1 MLFCDV
7 TGSTALGERLD
18 RPWLW
23 PNASGPTVFLFSGA
37 CAVNVRFCG
46 QGRVPWARRETLAT
60 PMRSVDKCETC
71 QPRTEADGQ
80 LVTESNLSLRVPARV
95 AAMCA
100 LAVWDLSAVIETE
113 RMIGGRQ
120 VGQVRAG
127 GAAAPPALA
136 ALSMASVAIYG
147 DQDRR
152 EGHRPLTSGA
162 PVSPGYAYG
171 RVTGT
176 LRGEA

>member
-71 QPRTEADGQ
+71 QPGTEADGQ
-80 LVTESNLSLRVPARV
+80 LVTESYLSLRVPARV
-95 AAMCA
+95 AAQWVARVGSVLCANGVQNGEFCA
-100 LAVWDLSAVIETE
+100 LVKAKLTGLAPLPSRCVMVLA
-113 RMIGGRQ
+113 RGGLRLPLWPGRRLGRV
-120 VGQVRAG
+120 VGSTGV
-127 GAAAPPALA
+127 
-136 ALSMASVAIYG
+136 
-147 DQDRR
+147 QDR
-152 EGHRPLTSGA
+152 LSGC
-162 PVSPGYAYG
+162 P
-171 RVTGT
+171 
-176 LRGEA
+176 EAVA